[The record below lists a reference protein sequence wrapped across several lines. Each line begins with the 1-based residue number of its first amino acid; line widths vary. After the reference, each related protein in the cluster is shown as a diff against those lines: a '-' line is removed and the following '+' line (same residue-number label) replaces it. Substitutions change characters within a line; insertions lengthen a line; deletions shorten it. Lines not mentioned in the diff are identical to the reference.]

1 MLYICSEM
9 YWYIFFIV
17 VAISLYAW
25 LYYIFPNDLVLYQ
38 TDLAHFDLSMLHN
51 KQPIIIEDQV
61 LEPRE
66 ILDSWFNVNFVEET
80 VATNIW
86 TRNNYKYLLICSNA
100 ELSEI
105 TLCPTGS
112 TPETSIELTTIKL
125 KNNKILIVPFKYY
138 FNIQGSVRMY
148 GVDDYVTYTLR
159 SLKI

>member
-1 MLYICSEM
+1 
-9 YWYIFFIV
+9 
-17 VAISLYAW
+17 
-25 LYYIFPNDLVLYQ
+25 
-38 TDLAHFDLSMLHN
+38 MLHN

-61 LEPRE
+61 QDPGE
-66 ILDSWFNVNFVEET
+66 ILDSWFNVNFIEEAI
-80 VATNIW
+80 ATNIW

-105 TLCPTGS
+105 TLCPAGS

-159 SLKI
+159 ILKI